1 MLTFIHEPTTAA
13 DNYCDVNCSLLIH
26 FCPPLGHS
34 TNFVVTVML
43 PSKRPSDYW
52 ISKASA
58 LLCQLDD

>member
-1 MLTFIHEPTTAA
+1 MQNVKSSNLVYAF
-13 DNYCDVNCSLLIH
+13 YFCLLA
-26 FCPPLGHS
+26 GHS